1 MRTLSYLLL
10 SLLSLIYVT
19 YCQENINLPLQRRE
33 YTLDF
38 KSSVPT
44 TQMICMEDN
53 PDPAPK
59 KKKKAI
65 TQLCII
71 RNLFYNMEVT
81 IGTKKDKFELALDLL
96 SPYTWVKSDS
106 CKNCKDRNGEYSCDD
121 DCTMSTFDQ
130 THQCIKKKKCEKT
143 NETVSLDYINHNF
156 TGIFVYE
163 NLKIESNDDDFP
175 SVPVKRFKIVDVDT
189 INNAPFYNSD
199 GGLGLGLEDDDT
211 TDSESPENDSGFV
224 TSIMKAVKEMEERTF
239 SIYIRENDPND
250 DAYQPTIIFGDVD
263 NEYQDKEEDP
273 IKIIKI
279 NNNSKFDWDLPILS
293 MKLSLG
299 DQSPKTEIAFTKPS
313 AILTLDTTFI
323 GFPAKELK
331 DLISYLNEVGLNCK
345 KDTEKFKAL
354 YCSNVGKD
362 KLKSIKF
369 EINFQNS
376 SGLLITVS
384 LDPLDLIKEC
394 SGTLSDTRSTSC
406 YFNIYEAN
414 SKSTILGEAFMKK
427 FYTIFY
433 LDTKTVGL
441 VEAVKKEDEPI
452 KHIVKREGKKFSRF
466 LKYFFILLGALLV
479 ILCPFYVYQLCKIYR
494 RKKANLQYEEGNTVD
509 KIGEDSAYDFQVE
522 MKEKLEA
529 RRKAEEQQKATQI

>member
-1 MRTLSYLLL
+1 MRSLPYLLL
-10 SLLSLIYVT
+10 SLLSFIYVT

-33 YTLDF
+33 YSLDF
-38 KSSVPT
+38 KSSVST
-44 TQMICMEDN
+44 NQMTCMEDN
-53 PDPAPK
+53 PDPMPK

-106 CKNCKDRNGEYSCDD
+106 CKNCKDRKGEYTCDD
-121 DCTMSTFDQ
+121 DCTMSTFGQ

-156 TGIFVYE
+156 TGLFVYE

-175 SVPVKRFKIVDVDT
+175 SVAVKRFKIIDVDT

-199 GGLGLGLEDDDT
+199 GAVGLGLEDDET

-250 DAYQPTIIFGDVD
+250 DAYQPTIIFGDID

-279 NNNSKFDWDLPILS
+279 NNNSIFDWDLPILS
-293 MKLSLG
+293 MKLSVG
-299 DQSPKTEIAFTKPS
+299 DQNQIKEIAFSKSS

-323 GFPAKELK
+323 GFPTKELK
-331 DLISYLNEVGLNCK
+331 ELINYFNEVGLNCK
-345 KDTEKFKAL
+345 KDTAKYNTL

-362 KLKSIKF
+362 KLKSIKL
-369 EINFQNS
+369 ELNFQNTS
-376 SGLLITVS
+376 DLLTPLS

-394 SGTLSDTRSTSC
+394 SGTLSDTKSTSC
-406 YFNIYEAN
+406 YFNIYETN

-433 LDTKTVGL
+433 LDTKTVGF
-441 VEAVKKEDEPI
+441 VEGVKKEDEPL

-509 KIGEDSAYDFQVE
+509 KIGEDSAYDFQIE

-529 RRKAEEQQKATQI
+529 RRKAEEQQKTTQI